1 MKHILQ
7 ILASLDLR
15 ERIWGSYKRTRQA
28 AWCVRK
34 GMTEDK
40 KVFALDSQTF
50 KAISSEVGS
59 INPILLDVSIR
70 RVEKAGEAIARTSPI
85 YDWLTDKAE
94 RLRFWYFLL
103 HGRVVSA

>member
-1 MKHILQ
+1 MKHILR

-34 GMTEDK
+34 GMAEEK
-40 KVFALDSQTF
+40 GVFAPEGEILRSLSAD
-50 KAISSEVGS
+50 VGS
-59 INPILLDVSIR
+59 MNPILLCASKR
-70 RVEKAGEAIARTSPI
+70 RVEKASAIIAKTSPV

-103 HGRVVSA
+103 HGRVISA